1 MNQIKALLLGLD
13 SEKWL
18 NDLMKMII
26 DHKNRLAYL
35 ESDIEKLIEL
45 AKKLDG
51 YTSDDEEAFFVEN
64 LVSELETVKWKIDV
78 LKELTNNIE
87 KDILDLKKWIESKQV
102 SNEDLI
108 KLIG

>member
-1 MNQIKALLLGLD
+1 LNQIKALLLGLD

>member
-1 MNQIKALLLGLD
+1 
-13 SEKWL
+13 
-18 NDLMKMII
+18 MKMII

>member
-1 MNQIKALLLGLD
+1 
-13 SEKWL
+13 
-18 NDLMKMII
+18 MII